1 MSIEDK
7 IADLLKESEALQMA
21 EASCNKTKMKES
33 DDEDEDDLD
42 EAEENPTGIK
52 IYHKDK
58 TGKASHTIAFT
69 HQDAAR
75 VHKEVA
81 KSGGKVTHHALMFGT
96 KEGPKQALSEDFDE
110 DYILDLDEA
119 FAVHR
124 HGGSIGS
131 GGPSHV
137 KTHETKE
144 DAKEHAKRL
153 NKGLSPGEKKYY
165 GIKYKVSET
174 KDGVKEGYEVLELDE
189 EQLDE
194 LSKKTLGSY
203 VKKASAEAS
212 FASKLAGAA
221 SAGEYSKDAMSKEK
235 QHSDLAKKRKAG
247 INTAVNKLTKE
258 DIDADVDA
266 LMNGENLT
274 EEFREKATAIFE
286 AAVMSRVTQE
296 VETLEEEF
304 QERLVEY
311 YEGAKEEIV
320 EKVDG
325 YLNYVVEQWMND
337 NELAV
342 TTGIKNDILEGFVSG
357 MKNLF
362 QEHYIEVPDEKL
374 DLVAELQ
381 ESVATLESKLDES
394 LESNVTMSKYI
405 NYVERNT
412 ITEEFC
418 KSMTDTEVEK
428 FKSLAEELS
437 FEDSDTYSSK
447 LQIIKENYFGKKTTG
462 TIGSIVTDSPVQ
474 LTESVQNIDPNV
486 AQYLETFNRIKI

>member
-21 EASCNKTKMKES
+21 EACKTNTKMKES
-33 DDEDEDDLD
+33 DDEDDLEESEQLD
-42 EAEENPTGIK
+42 ELSKKTLGS
-52 IYHKDK
+52 YDK
-58 TGKASHTIAFT
+58 KASAEANFASKLAGSASAGEYSKDNI
-69 HQDAAR
+69 D
-75 VHKEVA
+75 KEN
-81 KSGGKVTHHALMFGT
+81 KYSDHAMKRRKGIDKAINKL
-96 KEGPKQALSEDFDE
+96 
-110 DYILDLDEA
+110 
-119 FAVHR
+119 
-124 HGGSIGS
+124 
-131 GGPSHV
+131 
-137 KTHETKE
+137 TKE
-144 DAKEHAKRL
+144 DLEGFSVEEL
-153 NKGLSPGEKKYY
+153 EDFMM
-165 GIKYKVSET
+165 SE
-174 KDGVKEGYEVLELDE
+174 DY

-203 VKKASAEAS
+203 VKKASN
-212 FASKLAGAA
+212 KLMSHGTNAMTYIARND
-221 SAGEYSKDAMSKEK
+221 SAKADYHIKGIA
-235 QHSDLAKKRKAG
+235 KRKAG

-381 ESVATLESKLDES
+381 ESVAKLESKLDVS

-437 FEDSDTYSSK
+437 FEDTDTYSSK
-447 LQIIKENYFGKKTTG
+447 LQIIKENYFGKKSTAG
-462 TIGSIVTDSPVQ
+462 KVGSIVTDSPVQ

>member
-7 IADLLKESEALQMA
+7 IADLLRESEALQMA
-21 EASCNKTKMKES
+21 EACKTKMKES
-33 DDEDEDDLD
+33 DKEDDEDSEEDLD
-42 EAEENPTGIK
+42 EALDVEKVKVPVGERPKGPGWSLHRSGQQHNEPHDTFK
-52 IYHKDK
+52 RK
-58 TGKASHTIAFT
+58 TK
-69 HQDAAR
+69 
-75 VHKEVA
+75 
-81 KSGGKVTHHALMFGT
+81 KVLNTNVN
-96 KEGPKQALSEDFDE
+96 EDID
-110 DYILDLDEA
+110 D
-119 FAVHR
+119 
-124 HGGSIGS
+124 
-131 GGPSHV
+131 
-137 KTHETKE
+137 
-144 DAKEHAKRL
+144 
-153 NKGLSPGEKKYY
+153 
-165 GIKYKVSET
+165 
-174 KDGVKEGYEVLELDE
+174 LDE

-203 VKKASAEAS
+203 VKKASDKLSSHGINMVGSLERGDIENSAYHGRKIHTRQKGIAKAVNKLTKEDLEDFS
-212 FASKLAGAA
+212 IEELEDFMMSEDYEQLDELSKKTLGSYVKKATSDVGLAGFVKGVTVTDPTRSKEYEHAA
-221 SAGEYSKDAMSKEK
+221 SMN
-235 QHSDLAKKRKAG
+235 KKRKVG
-247 INTAVNKLTKE
+247 INRAVDRLTKE

-296 VETLEEEF
+296 VESLEEEF
-304 QERLVEY
+304 QDRLVEY

-381 ESVATLESKLDES
+381 ESVAILESKLDES
-394 LESNVTMSKYI
+394 LESNVEMSKYI

-418 KSMTDTEVEK
+418 KTMTDTEVEK

-447 LQIIKENYFGKKTTG
+447 LQIIKENYFGKKPTAG
-462 TIGSIVTDSPVQ
+462 TVQSIVTDSPVQ

-486 AQYLETFNRIKI
+486 AQYLETFNRIKL

>member
-21 EASCNKTKMKES
+21 EACKTNTKIKES
-33 DDEDEDDLD
+33 DDEDEDDEDDL
-42 EAEENPTGIK
+42 EE
-52 IYHKDK
+52 
-58 TGKASHTIAFT
+58 S
-69 HQDAAR
+69 
-75 VHKEVA
+75 
-81 KSGGKVTHHALMFGT
+81 
-96 KEGPKQALSEDFDE
+96 
-110 DYILDLDEA
+110 
-119 FAVHR
+119 
-124 HGGSIGS
+124 
-131 GGPSHV
+131 
-137 KTHETKE
+137 
-144 DAKEHAKRL
+144 
-153 NKGLSPGEKKYY
+153 
-165 GIKYKVSET
+165 
-174 KDGVKEGYEVLELDE
+174 

-203 VKKASAEAS
+203 VKKASGEAS

-221 SAGEYSKDAMSKEK
+221 GAGEYSKDAIAKEK
-235 QHSDLAKKRKAG
+235 QHSDLAKKRKAGINTAVNKLTKEDLEGFSVEELEDFMMSEDYEQLDELSKKTLGSYVKKASNKLMTHGTNAMTSVARNDFANADYHSKGIVKRKAG

-381 ESVATLESKLDES
+381 ESVAKLESKLDES

-437 FEDSDTYSSK
+437 FEDTDTYSSK
-447 LQIIKENYFGKKTTG
+447 LQIIKENYFGKKSTAG
-462 TIGSIVTDSPVQ
+462 KVGSIVTDSPVQ

>member
-21 EASCNKTKMKES
+21 EASCGGNMKPKMKES
-33 DDEDEDDLD
+33 DDEDEDDLEVTKESKMKMKKEDLD

-81 KSGGKVTHHALMFGT
+81 KEGGKVTHHALMFGT
-96 KEGPKQALSEDFDE
+96 KEGPKQALSEDIDQ
-110 DYILDLDEA
+110 
-119 FAVHR
+119 
-124 HGGSIGS
+124 
-131 GGPSHV
+131 
-137 KTHETKE
+137 
-144 DAKEHAKRL
+144 
-153 NKGLSPGEKKYY
+153 
-165 GIKYKVSET
+165 
-174 KDGVKEGYEVLELDE
+174 LDE
-189 EQLDE
+189 EQLVE

-203 VKKASAEAS
+203 VKKATSDVG
-212 FASKLAGAA
+212 LAGFVKGVTVTDPTRSKEYEHAA
-221 SAGEYSKDAMSKEK
+221 SMN
-235 QHSDLAKKRKAG
+235 KKRKVG
-247 INTAVNKLTKE
+247 INRAVDRLTKE

-296 VETLEEEF
+296 VESLEEEF
-304 QERLVEY
+304 QDRLVEY

-394 LESNVTMSKYI
+394 LESNVEMSKYI

-447 LQIIKENYFGKKTTG
+447 LQIIKENYFGKKPTAG
-462 TIGSIVTDSPVQ
+462 TVQSIVTDSPVQ

-486 AQYLETFNRIKI
+486 AQYLETFNRIKL

>member
-7 IADLLKESEALQMA
+7 IADLLKESEALHLA
-21 EASCNKTKMKES
+21 EASCGGNMKPKMKKES
-33 DDEDEDDLD
+33 EMEDEASAEDDMEDKKESKMKKEDLD

-81 KSGGKVTHHALMFGT
+81 KEGGKVTHHALMFGT
-96 KEGPKQALSEDFDE
+96 KEGPKQALSEDIDQ
-110 DYILDLDEA
+110 
-119 FAVHR
+119 
-124 HGGSIGS
+124 
-131 GGPSHV
+131 
-137 KTHETKE
+137 
-144 DAKEHAKRL
+144 
-153 NKGLSPGEKKYY
+153 
-165 GIKYKVSET
+165 
-174 KDGVKEGYEVLELDE
+174 LDE
-189 EQLDE
+189 EQLVE

-203 VKKASAEAS
+203 AKKASGS
-212 FASKLAGAA
+212 LAQNGRALGKKETEQ
-221 SAGEYSKDAMSKEK
+221 SHLDKMSSSSDAPHELK
-235 QHSDLAKKRKAG
+235 QQFYKSMGVSHGDIGKQMQKIHKRQTG
-247 INTAVNKLTKE
+247 INRAVDKLTKE

-296 VETLEEEF
+296 VESLEEEF
-304 QERLVEY
+304 QDRLVEY

-381 ESVATLESKLDES
+381 ESVVILESKLDES

-447 LQIIKENYFGKKTTG
+447 LQIIKENYFGKKPTAG
-462 TIGSIVTDSPVQ
+462 TVQSIVTDSPVQ

-486 AQYLETFNRIKI
+486 AQYLETFNRIKL

>member
-1 MSIEDK
+1 MTY
-7 IADLLKESEALQMA
+7 IARNDYAKADYHS
-21 EASCNKTKMKES
+21 K
-33 DDEDEDDLD
+33 
-42 EAEENPTGIK
+42 GI
-52 IYHKDK
+52 
-58 TGKASHTIAFT
+58 
-69 HQDAAR
+69 
-75 VHKEVA
+75 V
-81 KSGGKVTHHALMFGT
+81 
-96 KEGPKQALSEDFDE
+96 
-110 DYILDLDEA
+110 
-119 FAVHR
+119 
-124 HGGSIGS
+124 
-131 GGPSHV
+131 
-137 KTHETKE
+137 
-144 DAKEHAKRL
+144 
-153 NKGLSPGEKKYY
+153 
-165 GIKYKVSET
+165 
-174 KDGVKEGYEVLELDE
+174 
-189 EQLDE
+189 
-194 LSKKTLGSY
+194 
-203 VKKASAEAS
+203 
-212 FASKLAGAA
+212 
-221 SAGEYSKDAMSKEK
+221 
-235 QHSDLAKKRKAG
+235 KRKAG

-258 DIDADVDA
+258 NIDADVDA

-381 ESVATLESKLDES
+381 ESVAKLESKLDES

-437 FEDSDTYSSK
+437 FEDTDTYSSK
-447 LQIIKENYFGKKTTG
+447 LQIIKENYFGKKSTAG
-462 TIGSIVTDSPVQ
+462 KVGSIVTDSPVQ

>member
-7 IADLLKESEALQMA
+7 IADLLKESEALHLA
-21 EASCNKTKMKES
+21 EASCGGNMKPKMKES
-33 DDEDEDDLD
+33 DDEDEDDLEVTKESKMKMKKEDLD

-81 KSGGKVTHHALMFGT
+81 KEGGKVTHHALMFGT
-96 KEGPKQALSEDFDE
+96 KEGPKQALSEDIDQ
-110 DYILDLDEA
+110 
-119 FAVHR
+119 
-124 HGGSIGS
+124 
-131 GGPSHV
+131 
-137 KTHETKE
+137 
-144 DAKEHAKRL
+144 
-153 NKGLSPGEKKYY
+153 
-165 GIKYKVSET
+165 
-174 KDGVKEGYEVLELDE
+174 LDE
-189 EQLDE
+189 EQLVE

-203 VKKASAEAS
+203 VKKARTDSVS
-212 FASKLAGAA
+212 
-221 SAGEYSKDAMSKEK
+221 DAMALAANTTSGFNKERK
-235 QHSDLAKKRKAG
+235 IPLTRNLNNRKAG
-247 INTAVNKLTKE
+247 INRAVDKLTKE

-296 VETLEEEF
+296 VESLEEEF
-304 QERLVEY
+304 QDRLVEY

-447 LQIIKENYFGKKTTG
+447 LQIIKENYFGKKPTAG
-462 TIGSIVTDSPVQ
+462 TVQSIVTDSPVQ

-486 AQYLETFNRIKI
+486 AQYLETFNRIKL

>member
-21 EASCNKTKMKES
+21 EACKT
-33 DDEDEDDLD
+33 
-42 EAEENPTGIK
+42 
-52 IYHKDK
+52 
-58 TGKASHTIAFT
+58 
-69 HQDAAR
+69 R
-75 VHKEVA
+75 
-81 KSGGKVTHHALMFGT
+81 
-96 KEGPKQALSEDFDE
+96 
-110 DYILDLDEA
+110 
-119 FAVHR
+119 
-124 HGGSIGS
+124 
-131 GGPSHV
+131 
-137 KTHETKE
+137 
-144 DAKEHAKRL
+144 
-153 NKGLSPGEKKYY
+153 
-165 GIKYKVSET
+165 
-174 KDGVKEGYEVLELDE
+174 
-189 EQLDE
+189 QLDE
-194 LSKKTLGSY
+194 LSKATLGSY
-203 VKKASAEAS
+203 IKNAALDVKDQTRASVE
-212 FASKLAGAA
+212 
-221 SAGEYSKDAMSKEK
+221 KDNDRNSGWDFIHGKK
-235 QHSDLAKKRKAG
+235 AKKRLIG
-247 INTAVNKLTKE
+247 IDHAVDKLTKE
-258 DIDADVDA
+258 DIDEDLDEALDIETTKVPVGERPKGPGWSLHRSGQQRNEPHDVFKRKTKKVLNTNVKEDVDA

-381 ESVATLESKLDES
+381 ESVAKLESKLDES

-418 KSMTDTEVEK
+418 KLMTDTEVEK

-447 LQIIKENYFGKKTTG
+447 LQIIKENYFGKKSTAG
-462 TIGSIVTDSPVQ
+462 TVASIVTDSPVQ

>member
-1 MSIEDK
+1 MSLIFINTNQFK
-7 IADLLKESEALQMA
+7 R
-21 EASCNKTKMKES
+21 
-33 DDEDEDDLD
+33 
-42 EAEENPTGIK
+42 
-52 IYHKDK
+52 
-58 TGKASHTIAFT
+58 KASDSKIGTATNEPATKKANIEQKSNNLQVIYNYQRYWWKASFASKLAGAAGAGEYSKDAIA
-69 HQDAAR
+69 
-75 VHKEVA
+75 KEKQHSDLA
-81 KSGGKVTHHALMFGT
+81 KKRKAGINT
-96 KEGPKQALSEDFDE
+96 
-110 DYILDLDEA
+110 
-119 FAVHR
+119 AVN
-124 HGGSIGS
+124 
-131 GGPSHV
+131 
-137 KTHETKE
+137 KLTKE
-144 DAKEHAKRL
+144 DLEGFSVEEL
-153 NKGLSPGEKKYY
+153 EDFMM
-165 GIKYKVSET
+165 SE
-174 KDGVKEGYEVLELDE
+174 DY

-203 VKKASAEAS
+203 VKKASNKLMTHGTNAMTSVARND
-212 FASKLAGAA
+212 FANADYHSKGIV
-221 SAGEYSKDAMSKEK
+221 
-235 QHSDLAKKRKAG
+235 KRKAG

-381 ESVATLESKLDES
+381 ESVAKLESKLDES

-437 FEDSDTYSSK
+437 FEDTDTYSSK
-447 LQIIKENYFGKKTTG
+447 LQIIKENYFGKKSTAG
-462 TIGSIVTDSPVQ
+462 KVGSIVTDSPVQ

>member
-21 EASCNKTKMKES
+21 EASCGGNMKPKMKES
-33 DDEDEDDLD
+33 DDEDEDDLEVTKESKMKMKKEDLD

-81 KSGGKVTHHALMFGT
+81 KEGGKVTHHALMFGT
-96 KEGPKQALSEDFDE
+96 KEGPKQALSEDIDQ
-110 DYILDLDEA
+110 
-119 FAVHR
+119 
-124 HGGSIGS
+124 
-131 GGPSHV
+131 
-137 KTHETKE
+137 
-144 DAKEHAKRL
+144 
-153 NKGLSPGEKKYY
+153 
-165 GIKYKVSET
+165 
-174 KDGVKEGYEVLELDE
+174 LDE
-189 EQLDE
+189 EQLVE

-203 VKKASAEAS
+203 VKKANIDSNDRAQFIGSEPGALK
-212 FASKLAGAA
+212 AIRKREKGISK
-221 SAGEYSKDAMSKEK
+221 
-235 QHSDLAKKRKAG
+235 
-247 INTAVNKLTKE
+247 AVNKLTKE
-258 DIDADVDA
+258 DINADVDA

-296 VETLEEEF
+296 VESLEEEF
-304 QERLVEY
+304 QDRLVEY

-394 LESNVTMSKYI
+394 LESNVEMSKYI

-447 LQIIKENYFGKKTTG
+447 LQIIKENYFGKKPTAG
-462 TIGSIVTDSPVQ
+462 TVQSIVTDSPVQ

-486 AQYLETFNRIKI
+486 AQYLETFNRIKL

>member
-21 EASCNKTKMKES
+21 EACKTKMKEQDS
-33 DDEDEDDLD
+33 EDETSTEDDVED
-42 EAEENPTGIK
+42 EKENK
-52 IYHKDK
+52 MK
-58 TGKASHTIAFT
+58 
-69 HQDAAR
+69 
-75 VHKEVA
+75 
-81 KSGGKVTHHALMFGT
+81 
-96 KEGPKQALSEDFDE
+96 
-110 DYILDLDEA
+110 
-119 FAVHR
+119 
-124 HGGSIGS
+124 
-131 GGPSHV
+131 
-137 KTHETKE
+137 KE
-144 DAKEHAKRL
+144 D
-153 NKGLSPGEKKYY
+153 
-165 GIKYKVSET
+165 I
-174 KDGVKEGYEVLELDE
+174 DGLDE

-203 VKKASAEAS
+203 VKKAADKMRSAEYYSGLNDSSSAGS
-212 FASKLAGAA
+212 GTSEKTKQRFRDTASKR
-221 SAGEYSKDAMSKEK
+221 SK
-235 QHSDLAKKRKAG
+235 G

-381 ESVATLESKLDES
+381 ESVAKLESKLDES

-428 FKSLAEELS
+428 FKSLVEELS
-437 FEDSDTYSSK
+437 FEDTDTYSSK
-447 LQIIKENYFGKKTTG
+447 LQIIKENYFGKKSTAG
-462 TIGSIVTDSPVQ
+462 KVGSIVTDSPVQ

>member
-1 MSIEDK
+1 
-7 IADLLKESEALQMA
+7 
-21 EASCNKTKMKES
+21 
-33 DDEDEDDLD
+33 
-42 EAEENPTGIK
+42 
-52 IYHKDK
+52 
-58 TGKASHTIAFT
+58 
-69 HQDAAR
+69 
-75 VHKEVA
+75 
-81 KSGGKVTHHALMFGT
+81 
-96 KEGPKQALSEDFDE
+96 
-110 DYILDLDEA
+110 
-119 FAVHR
+119 
-124 HGGSIGS
+124 
-131 GGPSHV
+131 
-137 KTHETKE
+137 
-144 DAKEHAKRL
+144 
-153 NKGLSPGEKKYY
+153 
-165 GIKYKVSET
+165 
-174 KDGVKEGYEVLELDE
+174 
-189 EQLDE
+189 
-194 LSKKTLGSY
+194 
-203 VKKASAEAS
+203 
-212 FASKLAGAA
+212 
-221 SAGEYSKDAMSKEK
+221 
-235 QHSDLAKKRKAG
+235 
-247 INTAVNKLTKE
+247 
-258 DIDADVDA
+258 
-266 LMNGENLT
+266 MNGENLT

-381 ESVATLESKLDES
+381 ESVAKLESKLDES

-437 FEDSDTYSSK
+437 FEDTDTYSSK
-447 LQIIKENYFGKKTTG
+447 LQIIKENYFGKKSTAG
-462 TIGSIVTDSPVQ
+462 TVGSIVTDSPVQ

>member
-1 MSIEDK
+1 
-7 IADLLKESEALQMA
+7 
-21 EASCNKTKMKES
+21 
-33 DDEDEDDLD
+33 
-42 EAEENPTGIK
+42 
-52 IYHKDK
+52 
-58 TGKASHTIAFT
+58 
-69 HQDAAR
+69 
-75 VHKEVA
+75 
-81 KSGGKVTHHALMFGT
+81 
-96 KEGPKQALSEDFDE
+96 
-110 DYILDLDEA
+110 
-119 FAVHR
+119 
-124 HGGSIGS
+124 
-131 GGPSHV
+131 
-137 KTHETKE
+137 
-144 DAKEHAKRL
+144 
-153 NKGLSPGEKKYY
+153 
-165 GIKYKVSET
+165 
-174 KDGVKEGYEVLELDE
+174 
-189 EQLDE
+189 
-194 LSKKTLGSY
+194 
-203 VKKASAEAS
+203 
-212 FASKLAGAA
+212 
-221 SAGEYSKDAMSKEK
+221 
-235 QHSDLAKKRKAG
+235 
-247 INTAVNKLTKE
+247 
-258 DIDADVDA
+258 
-266 LMNGENLT
+266 
-274 EEFREKATAIFE
+274 
-286 AAVMSRVTQE
+286 MSRVTQE

-381 ESVATLESKLDES
+381 ESVAKLESKLDES

-428 FKSLAEELS
+428 FKSLVEELS
-437 FEDSDTYSSK
+437 FEDTDTYSSK
-447 LQIIKENYFGKKTTG
+447 LQIIKENYFGKKSTAG
-462 TIGSIVTDSPVQ
+462 KVGSIVTDSPVQ